1 MILYLRTIFKGFT
14 LSFLTIGLINLKV
27 LNIYISILIS
37 MVVIF
42 LIVRDTY
49 ISYESSIL
57 IEKNRDIFN
66 GKSLK
71 KISPKERII
80 IQYKIIFSSI
90 LFYLALY
97 GSMLIEG
104 TFGYV
109 FLQICVLI
117 AILLFTFISLKSKQ
131 KCYLYYVDK
140 DLENLK

>member
-80 IQYKIIFSSI
+80 ILYKIIFSSI